1 MNILIS
7 IDSFKGSMTSMQAGK
22 AAEKGI
28 LRAMPDADISICP
41 LADGGEGTTDALIEG
56 MGGEKIELEVTG
68 PLGDK
73 VCMLLRFIEREQN
86 SGYGD
91 GFGSRDHACK

>member
-41 LADGGEGTTDALIEG
+41 LADGGEGTTDALKLPALWGIRYAV
-56 MGGEKIELEVTG
+56 ITV
-68 PLGDK
+68 
-73 VCMLLRFIEREQN
+73 
-86 SGYGD
+86 Y
-91 GFGSRDHACK
+91 